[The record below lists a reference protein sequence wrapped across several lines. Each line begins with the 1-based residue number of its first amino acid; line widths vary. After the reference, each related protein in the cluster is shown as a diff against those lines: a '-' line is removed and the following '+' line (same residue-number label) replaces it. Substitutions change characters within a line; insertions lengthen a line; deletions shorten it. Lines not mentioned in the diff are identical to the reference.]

1 MEGAMSP
8 EEHIARIEKCVVAA
22 DIAGM
27 AESLGELHAQWQTLP
42 ATVRSQLLKLD
53 AILLTLLQARTRKR
67 DP

>member
-27 AESLGELHAQWQTLP
+27 AHALGELHGQWQTLP
-42 ATVRSQLLKLD
+42 ETVRSQLLTLD

>member
-1 MEGAMSP
+1 MSP

-27 AESLGELHAQWQTLP
+27 VESLGELHCQWQTLP
-42 ATVRSQLLKLD
+42 ATMRAQLLKLD